1 MIGVRGYKNRIF
13 HVVSLSEEIIEN
25 NFINK
30 LIFNIELA
38 KRQIY
43 EKIAFFLKVR
53 LKICMCV
60 CNEERRMRCEIV
72 FVHLV

>member
-30 LIFNIELA
+30 LIFNIEVA

-43 EKIAFFLKVR
+43 EKIAFFFKRYVLKYV
-53 LKICMCV
+53 CV
-60 CNEERRMRCEIV
+60 YVMKKDV
-72 FVHLV
+72 